1 MGTAEGNRE
10 LEGMAS
16 EGRAVSGIHTL
27 SLADVALLLVAGA
40 YLVDRIMESRGWNRS
55 SKTLRRENE
64 DLVRRNGELEQTVA
78 RHETKLSEQR
88 LEIDSLKMTV
98 QDLQKRDQA
107 SVLLALQKHE
117 VNAEHRHADNVAH
130 QETTIGLLGQIRDAL
145 APAA

>member
-1 MGTAEGNRE
+1 M
-10 LEGMAS
+10 
-16 EGRAVSGIHTL
+16 SGVHSL
-27 SLADVALLLVAGA
+27 SIADVALLLVAGA

-64 DLVRRNGELEQTVA
+64 DLVRRNSELEQTVA
-78 RHETKLSEQR
+78 RHETKLAEQR
-88 LEIDSLKMTV
+88 LEIDSLKATV

-130 QETTIGLLGQIRDAL
+130 QEATIGLLGQIRDAL